1 MKNFVLR
8 RIGVADDR
16 SSIRPTLNACIE
28 VVLEQSDP
36 LINGVLDGLVAST
49 ARIASKGSVAEQP
62 SWLKLAIG
70 DFCQQA
76 PAIRSTFAAQLRVGV
91 YNSASRDAVEQ
102 PLVTFED
109 LQILDS
115 KEIDANIEFAL
126 AQQEVLRSVEDV
138 LPGLNAL
145 VSSLLGWI
153 TVQAHLNPL
162 RPEAF
167 VRALQACLQAHI
179 PQERARTALITPA
192 AGLMGVGLR
201 QLYKE
206 VADWLRSQGVEP
218 ATPVGMPIAGLG
230 ASKGKGAESSVART
244 LLTLDR
250 LRKLLSGELGTGFTG
265 AGTQDFLHTVPA
277 SFVAMEDLQLV
288 GPMMKRLAQRANS
301 PEAQAGAMGVSAQQ
315 SGVMREPTQSKQLGK
330 QLGEEVI
337 RMMLDNL
344 GRDER
349 LLPQVRDLLQSLE
362 PVLMKLSQVDPRFFS
377 ERQHPARMFLDRLTH
392 RSLAYSTVH
401 EEGFQKFL
409 KAATQ
414 ALGVLSKGDGDA
426 AAFAYV
432 LKKLENGWK
441 RDDATQHLRQEEAAR
456 ALLHAEQRNLLAQR
470 LAEDFQQRLENK
482 DIPELVS
489 GFLRGPWA
497 QVVAESQLR
506 CVDGTADPDGY
517 LAMVDDLLWSVQV
530 RLTRRHRNRLVDL
543 VPGLLVKLRQGLQLI
558 DYPAERIPVF
568 FDALISLHEKAFE
581 GPRQGALAE
590 EAGELATEGA
600 QALAQH
606 ERHAAPDASEFWV
619 GEHEASESGY
629 LVDDADMGVEHAA
642 QEASRESGAP
652 RPWTAGDLVTGSWV
666 ELLVGGVWL
675 RAQLT
680 WASPHKTLFMF
691 VSQGG
696 LAHSM
701 SRRTMDRLRMRG
713 SIKVVSDGR
722 LVDNALDGVA
732 QSALQNELTKVDP
745 PPSSEITRDSQR

>member
-1 MKNFVLR
+1 M
-8 RIGVADDR
+8 
-16 SSIRPTLNACIE
+16 RPTLNACIE
-28 VVLEQSDP
+28 VVLEQSDL
-36 LINGVLDGLVAST
+36 LINGVLDGLAAST
-49 ARIASKGSVAEQP
+49 ARIASKGSVVEQP

-70 DFCQQA
+70 DLCRQA
-76 PAIRSTFAAQLRVGV
+76 PAIRSTFAAHLRGAV
-91 YNSASRDAVEQ
+91 YNSAARDSAEQ

-115 KEIDANIEFAL
+115 REIDANIEFAL

-167 VRALQACLQAHI
+167 VRALQACLQAHVA
-179 PQERARTALITPA
+179 QERERTALITPA

-206 VADWLRSQGVEP
+206 IGDWLRSQGVEP

-230 ASKGKGAESSVART
+230 AGKGKGAESSVART

-250 LRKLLSGELGTGFTG
+250 LRKLLSGELNTAFTG

-288 GPMMKRLAQRANS
+288 GPMMKRLAQRASS
-301 PEAQAGAMGVSAQQ
+301 PEAQAGSLAGVSAQHSQ
-315 SGVMREPTQSKQLGK
+315 VTREPTQSKQLGK

-414 ALGVLSKGDGDA
+414 AVGVLGRGDGDA

-441 RDDATQHLRQEEAAR
+441 RDDATQHQRQEEAAR

-470 LAEDFQQRLENK
+470 LAEDFHQRQEHK

-506 CVDGTADPDGY
+506 CVDGTSDPDGY
-517 LAMVDDLLWSVQV
+517 LAMVDDLLWSVQA
-530 RLTRRHRNRLVDL
+530 RLTRRHRNRLVDM

-581 GPRQGALAE
+581 GPRQGA
-590 EAGELATEGA
+590 
-600 QALAQH
+600 QALAADDLHQ
-606 ERHAAPDASEFWV
+606 APDASEFWV
-619 GEHEASESGY
+619 GDHEAGESGY
-629 LVDDADMGVEHAA
+629 LEDDADMGVEHAA
-642 QEASRESGAP
+642 QEASRESGPP
-652 RPWTAGDLVTGSWV
+652 RPWTAGDLVAGSWV

-713 SIKVVSDGR
+713 SIRVVSDGR
-722 LVDNALDGVA
+722 LIDNALDGVA
-732 QSALQNELTKVDP
+732 QSALQNDLTQVDP
-745 PPSSEITRDSQR
+745 AP

>member
-16 SSIRPTLNACIE
+16 SSVRPTLNACIE
-28 VVLEQSDP
+28 VVLEQSDQ
-36 LINGVLDGLVAST
+36 LINGVLDGLAAST
-49 ARIASKGSVAEQP
+49 GRIVNKGSVVDQP
-62 SWLKLAIG
+62 AWLKAAIG
-70 DFCQQA
+70 DLCRQA
-76 PAIRSTFAAQLRVGV
+76 PAVRTAFAAHLRAGV
-91 YNSASRDAVEQ
+91 YSSATRDSADQ
-102 PLVTFED
+102 PLVSFED

-167 VRALQACLQAHI
+167 VRALQACLQACVT
-179 PQERARTALITPA
+179 QERERTALITPA

-206 VADWLRSQGVEP
+206 IGDWLRSQGVEP

-230 ASKGKGAESSVART
+230 ANRDKGPESSVART

-250 LRKLLSGELGTGFTG
+250 LRKLLSGELNSGFTG
-265 AGTQDFLHTVPA
+265 AGPQDFLHTVPA
-277 SFVAMEDLQLV
+277 SFVALEDLQLV
-288 GPMMKRLAQRANS
+288 GPMMKRLAQRAS
-301 PEAQAGAMGVSAQQ
+301 SSEARAAVA
-315 SGVMREPTQSKQLGK
+315 SGPSGTRGQVMREPTQSKQLGK
-330 QLGEEVI
+330 QLGDEVI
-337 RMMLDNL
+337 HMMLDNL

-349 LLPQVRDLLQSLE
+349 MLPQVRELLQSLE
-362 PVLMKLSQVDPRFFS
+362 PVLLKLSQADPRFFS

-392 RSLAYSTVH
+392 RSLAYSAVH
-401 EEGFQKFL
+401 DEGYQRFM

-414 ALGVLSKGDGDA
+414 AVGVLGRGDGDA

-441 RDDATQHLRQEEAAR
+441 RDDAAQHQRQEEAAR

-470 LAEDFQQRLENK
+470 LAEDFHQRQEHK

-506 CVDGTADPDGY
+506 CVDGTSDPDGY
-517 LAMVDDLLWSVQV
+517 LAMVDDLIWSVQV
-530 RLTRRHRNRLVDL
+530 RLTRRHRNRLVEM
-543 VPGLLVKLRQGLQLI
+543 VPGLLVKVRQGLQLI

-581 GPRQGALAE
+581 GPRQGARVE
-590 EAGELATEGA
+590 ETGELASEGA
-600 QALAQH
+600 ELVAEGAEL
-606 ERHAAPDASEFWV
+606 AAPDAAEFWV
-619 GEHEASESGY
+619 ADHEAGESGY
-629 LVDDADMGVEHAA
+629 LQDDADMGVEHAA
-642 QEASRESGAP
+642 LEASRELGPP

-666 ELLVGGVWL
+666 ELMVGGVWL

-713 SIKVVSDGR
+713 SIRVVSDGR
-722 LVDNALDGVA
+722 LIDNALDGVA
-732 QSALQNELTKVDP
+732 QSALQNALTQVDP
-745 PPSSEITRDSQR
+745 SP

>member
-16 SSIRPTLNACIE
+16 SSARPTLNACIE
-28 VVLEQSDP
+28 VVLEQSDQ
-36 LINGVLDGLVAST
+36 LINGVLDGLAAST
-49 ARIASKGSVAEQP
+49 GRVVNKGSVVDQP
-62 SWLKLAIG
+62 PWLKMAIA
-70 DFCQQA
+70 DLCRRA
-76 PAIRSTFAAQLRVGV
+76 PEVRSTFAAELRAGV
-91 YNSASRDAVEQ
+91 YNSATRDTADQ
-102 PLVTFED
+102 PLVSFED

-167 VRALQACLQAHI
+167 VRALQACLQACI
-179 PQERARTALITPA
+179 AQERERTALITPA

-206 VADWLRSQGVEP
+206 IGDWLRSQGVEP

-230 ASKGKGAESSVART
+230 KRDKGPESSVART

-250 LRKLLSGELGTGFTG
+250 LRKLLSGELNTGFTG
-265 AGTQDFLHTVPA
+265 AGPQDFLHTVPA

-288 GPMMKRLAQRANS
+288 GPMMKRLAQRAS
-301 PEAQAGAMGVSAQQ
+301 SSEARVGTTAST
-315 SGVMREPTQSKQLGK
+315 SGLRGQVTREPTQSKQLGK
-330 QLGEEVI
+330 QLGDEVI
-337 RMMLDNL
+337 HMMLDNL

-349 LLPQVRDLLQSLE
+349 LLPQVRELLQSLE
-362 PVLMKLSQVDPRFFS
+362 PVLLKLSQDDPRFFS

-392 RSLAYSTVH
+392 RSLAYSAVH
-401 EEGFQKFL
+401 DEGFQRFM

-414 ALGVLSKGDGDA
+414 AVGVLGRGDGDA

-441 RDDATQHLRQEEAAR
+441 RDDAAQHQRQEEAAR
-456 ALLHAEQRNLLAQR
+456 TLLHAEQRNLLAQR
-470 LAEDFQQRLENK
+470 LAEDFQQRQEHK
-482 DIPELVS
+482 DIPELVT

-506 CVDGTADPDGY
+506 CVDGTSDPDGY
-517 LAMVDDLLWSVQV
+517 LAMVDDLIWSVQV
-530 RLTRRHRNRLVDL
+530 RLTRRHRNRLVEM

-558 DYPAERIPVF
+558 DYPTERIPVF

-581 GPRQGALAE
+581 GPRQVARAE
-590 EAGELATEGA
+590 DLGELASEGA
-600 QALAQH
+600 ELMAEGAALGT
-606 ERHAAPDASEFWV
+606 PDVAEFWV
-619 GEHEASESGY
+619 GDHEAGESGY
-629 LVDDADMGVEHAA
+629 LEDDADLGVEHAA
-642 QEASRESGAP
+642 LEASRESGP
-652 RPWTAGDLVTGSWV
+652 PLPWTAGDLVIGSWV
-666 ELLVGGVWL
+666 ELMVGGVWL

-713 SIKVVSDGR
+713 SIRVVSDGR
-722 LVDNALDGVA
+722 LIDNALDGVA
-732 QSALQNELTKVDP
+732 QSALQNALTQVDSRP
-745 PPSSEITRDSQR
+745 

>member
-16 SSIRPTLNACIE
+16 SSVRPTLNACIE
-28 VVLEQSDP
+28 VVLEQSD
-36 LINGVLDGLVAST
+36 LLMNGVFDGLAAST
-49 ARIASKGSVAEQP
+49 ARIASKGAVAEQP

-70 DFCQQA
+70 DFCRQA
-76 PAIRSTFAAQLRVGV
+76 PAIRSTFAAHLRAGV
-91 YNSASRDAVEQ
+91 YNSATRDTAEQ

-138 LPGLNAL
+138 LPALNAL

-167 VRALQACLQAHI
+167 VRALQACLQAHV
-179 PQERARTALITPA
+179 PHERERTALTTPA

-206 VADWLRSQGVEP
+206 IGDWLRSQGVEP

-230 ASKGKGAESSVART
+230 ASKGKGTESSVART

-250 LRKLLSGELGTGFTG
+250 LRKLLSGELNSGFTG

-288 GPMMKRLAQRANS
+288 GPMMKRLAQRAS
-301 PEAQAGAMGVSAQQ
+301 ATEALAGGTPGGTPGGSARERQ
-315 SGVMREPTQSKQLGK
+315 VMREPTQSRQLGK

-337 RMMLDNL
+337 HMMLDNL

-349 LLPQVRDLLQSLE
+349 LLRDVRELLQSLE
-362 PVLMKLSQVDPRFFS
+362 PVLLKLSQVDPRFFS

-392 RSLAYSTVH
+392 RSLAYSSLH
-401 EEGFQKFL
+401 DEGFHKFL
-409 KAATQ
+409 KTATQ
-414 ALGVLSKGDGDA
+414 AVNVLTRGEGDA

-441 RDDATQHLRQEEAAR
+441 RDDAAQRQRQEDAAR
-456 ALLHAEQRNLLAQR
+456 TLLHAEQRNLLAQR
-470 LAEDFQQRLENK
+470 LAEDFQQRQDNK

-506 CVDGTADPDGY
+506 CVDGTSDPDGY
-517 LAMVDDLLWSVQV
+517 LAMVDDLIWSVQL
-530 RLTRRHRNRLVDL
+530 RLTRRHRNRLVEM

-558 DYPAERIPVF
+558 DYPVERIPVF
-568 FDALISLHEKAFE
+568 FDALISLHELAFE
-581 GPRQGALAE
+581 GSRQGARVD
-590 EAGELATEGA
+590 EAGELATAGA
-600 QALAQH
+600 GATTPDEPH
-606 ERHAAPDASEFWV
+606 HRPDASDFWV
-619 GEHEASESGY
+619 GDHEAGESGY
-629 LVDDADMGVEHAA
+629 LDGDADMGVEHAA
-642 QEASRESGAP
+642 QEASRESGPP

-713 SIKVVSDGR
+713 SIRVVSDGR
-722 LVDNALDGVA
+722 LIDNALDGVA
-732 QSALQNELTKVDP
+732 QSALQNDLTQVDP
-745 PPSSEITRDSQR
+745 AP

>member
-16 SSIRPTLNACIE
+16 SSVRPTLNACIE
-28 VVLEQSDP
+28 VVLEQSDL
-36 LINGVLDGLVAST
+36 LINGVLDGLAAST
-49 ARIASKGSVAEQP
+49 ARAVSKGSVVDQP
-62 SWLKLAIG
+62 PWLKLAIG
-70 DFCQQA
+70 DFCRQA
-76 PAIRSTFAAQLRVGV
+76 PAIRSTFAAHLRAGV
-91 YNSASRDAVEQ
+91 YNSAARDTAEQ
-102 PLVTFED
+102 PLVTFEA

-126 AQQEVLRSVEDV
+126 AQQEVLRSVEDM
-138 LPGLNAL
+138 LPNLNAL

-167 VRALQACLQAHI
+167 VRALQACLQAHVSE
-179 PQERARTALITPA
+179 ERERTALITPA
-192 AGLMGVGLR
+192 AGLLGVGLR

-206 VADWLRSQGVEP
+206 VCDWLRSQGVEP
-218 ATPVGMPIAGLG
+218 ATPVGMPISGLG
-230 ASKGKGAESSVART
+230 PGQGKGAESSVART

-250 LRKLLSGELGTGFTG
+250 LRKLLSGELNTGFTG

-288 GPMMKRLAQRANS
+288 GPMMKRLAQRANL
-301 PEAQAGAMGVSAQQ
+301 PEAQADHLAGQTGPRSQVA
-315 SGVMREPTQSKQLGK
+315 REPTQSRQLGK

-349 LLPQVRDLLQSLE
+349 MLAEVRALLQSLE
-362 PVLMKLSQVDPRFFS
+362 PLLMKLSQADPRFFS

-392 RSLAYSTVH
+392 RSLAFSSEH
-401 EEGFQKFL
+401 DEGYAKFM
-409 KAATQ
+409 KTATQ
-414 ALGVLSKGDGDA
+414 AVSVLNRGEGDA

-441 RDDATQHLRQEEAAR
+441 RDEATQRQRQEEAAR

-470 LAEDFQQRLENK
+470 LAEDFHQRQEDK

-506 CVDGTADPDGY
+506 CVDGAADPDGY
-517 LAMVDDLLWSVQV
+517 LAMVDDLLWSVQL
-530 RLTRRHRNRLVDL
+530 RLTQRHRNRLVEM

-581 GPRQGALAE
+581 GPRHGARADEAVEQLAE
-590 EAGELATEGA
+590 GDELLAQGEL
-600 QALAQH
+600 H
-606 ERHAAPDASEFWV
+606 EAPDASEFWV
-619 GEHEASESGY
+619 GDHEAGESGY
-629 LVDDADMGVEHAA
+629 LDADADMGVEHAA
-642 QEASRESGAP
+642 HQASRESGPP
-652 RPWTAGDLVTGSWV
+652 RPWTAGDLVIGSWV

-713 SIKVVSDGR
+713 SIRVVSDGR
-722 LVDNALDGVA
+722 LIDNALDGVA
-732 QSALQNELTKVDP
+732 QSALQNELTQADP
-745 PPSSEITRDSQR
+745 TP

>member
-16 SSIRPTLNACIE
+16 SSVRPTLNACIE
-28 VVLEQSDP
+28 VVLEQSDL
-36 LINGVLDGLVAST
+36 LINGVLDGLAAST
-49 ARIASKGSVAEQP
+49 ARAVSKGSVIDQP
-62 SWLKLAIG
+62 PWLKLAIG
-70 DFCQQA
+70 DFCRQA
-76 PAIRSTFAAQLRVGV
+76 PAIRSTFAAHLRAAV
-91 YNSASRDAVEQ
+91 YNSATRETAEQ

-138 LPGLNAL
+138 LPNLNAL

-167 VRALQACLQAHI
+167 VRALQACLQAHV
-179 PQERARTALITPA
+179 PEERERTAMTTPA
-192 AGLMGVGLR
+192 SGLLGVGLR

-206 VADWLRSQGVEP
+206 IGDWLRSQGVEP

-230 ASKGKGAESSVART
+230 STKGKGNESSVART

-250 LRKLLSGELGTGFTG
+250 LRKLLSGELNIGFTG
-265 AGTQDFLHTVPA
+265 SGAQDFLHTVPA

-288 GPMMKRLAQRANS
+288 GPMMKRLAQRAS
-301 PEAQAGAMGVSAQQ
+301 LPHAQAGNVSDTPARPGQ
-315 SGVMREPTQSKQLGK
+315 VMREPTQSKQLGR
-330 QLGEEVI
+330 QLGDEVI
-337 RMMLDNL
+337 HMMLDNL

-349 LLPQVRDLLQSLE
+349 LLPDVRALLQSLE
-362 PVLMKLSQVDPRFFS
+362 PVLLKLSQADPRFFS

-392 RSLAYSTVH
+392 RSLAFST
-401 EEGFQKFL
+401 ERDEGVQRFL
-409 KAATQ
+409 KTATQ
-414 ALGVLSKGDGDA
+414 AVSVLGRGDGDA

-432 LKKLENGWK
+432 LKKLENGWR
-441 RDDATQHLRQEEAAR
+441 RDDTAQRQHQEEAAK
-456 ALLHAEQRNLLAQR
+456 ALMHAEQRNLLAQR
-470 LAEDFQQRLENK
+470 LAEDFHQRQEDK

-489 GFLRGPWA
+489 GFLRGPWS

-506 CVDGTADPDGY
+506 CVDGTSDPDGY
-517 LAMVDDLLWSVQV
+517 LAMVDDLIWSVQSH
-530 RLTRRHRNRLVDL
+530 LTRRHRNRLVEL

-568 FDALISLHEKAFE
+568 FDALISLHEQAFE
-581 GPRQGALAE
+581 GPRQGARADEADRLVAE
-590 EAGELATEGA
+590 DADAVAAGDL
-600 QALAQH
+600 H
-606 ERHAAPDASEFWV
+606 EAPDVAEFWV
-619 GEHEASESGY
+619 GDHEAGESGY
-629 LVDDADMGVEHAA
+629 LDGDADLGVEHAA
-642 QEASRESGAP
+642 QEASRESGPP
-652 RPWTAGDLVTGSWV
+652 RPWTAGDLVIGSWV
-666 ELLVGGVWL
+666 ELMVGGVWL

-691 VSQGG
+691 VSHGG

-713 SIKVVSDGR
+713 SIRVVSDGR
-722 LVDNALDGVA
+722 LIDNALDGVA
-732 QSALQNELTKVDP
+732 QSALQNDLTQVDP
-745 PPSSEITRDSQR
+745 AP